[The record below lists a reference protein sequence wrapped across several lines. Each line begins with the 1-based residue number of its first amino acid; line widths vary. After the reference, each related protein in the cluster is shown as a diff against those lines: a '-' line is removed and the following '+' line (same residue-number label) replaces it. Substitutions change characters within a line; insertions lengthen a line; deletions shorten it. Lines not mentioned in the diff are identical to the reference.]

1 MQKLVKKS
9 SDKKLVNRV
18 TPYVPSKDNS
28 KKPKLN
34 QKQKIKY
41 PKFNKA
47 KEKHL
52 KSFRLMKRA
61 VFGLVSGRPHRIYKI
76 GRKTK
81 FLRLTVRVSPNNMF
95 CHLMDTKTN
104 TVLRSV
110 SAGSYK
116 MKASKKGVRNYSN
129 LVANAFLKDLRDKSV
144 KLNKPLV
151 ARIIAPTIVRKPILT
166 IFKNSL
172 FKKFNTKKRLLLEVA
187 SKKVFNGCRPCK
199 KVRKKR
205 KGLRLFK

>member
-1 MQKLVKKS
+1 MQKLVKKN

-18 TPYVPSKDNS
+18 TPYIQKDNAR
-28 KKPKLN
+28 KPKLN
-34 QKQKIKY
+34 SKQKLKY

-47 KEKHL
+47 REKRL
-52 KSFRLMKRA
+52 KTLRLMRRTI
-61 VFGLVSGRPHRIYKI
+61 FGLVSGRPHKIYKI

-81 FLRLTVRVSPNNMF
+81 FLRLTVRVVPNNMF
-95 CHLMDTKTN
+95 CHLKDTKTN

-110 SAGSYK
+110 SSGSYN
-116 MKASKKGVRNYSN
+116 MKVSKKGIRNYSK
-129 LVANAFLKDLRDKSV
+129 LIANAFLKDLRDKSV
-144 KLNKPLV
+144 KLNKPLI
-151 ARIIAPTIVRKPILT
+151 AKIIAPVGIRKPLLT

-172 FKKFNTKKRLLLEVA
+172 FKKFNTKKRLLLEIA
-187 SKKVFNGCRPCK
+187 SKKVFNGCRPRK